1 VIAAFGGYA
10 GARAGAETGAPP
22 GGAFV
27 AFALP

>member
-10 GARAGAETGAPP
+10 GARAGGPS